1 MAASVLGVA
10 AAGAGAFAATNWI
23 VGLGSGSSGESQ
35 SANVSNLTVTAVASP
50 AAGNL
55 LFPGSAGDVV
65 AKITNPNSFPVT
77 VTAVTLPSATT
88 YGVGYSNSALSAAVT
103 GCSATTPSDVTW
115 SYADGGSHTL
125 NTPLTVGANSNL
137 TVTLTNDASM
147 GAAAPAACENIYF
160 QMPSLTG
167 VTATGGA
174 GGATPSPAT
183 DYWNS

>member
-10 AAGAGAFAATNWI
+10 AAGAVAFAATNWI

-77 VTAVTLPSATT
+77 VTAVTLPTPPPTAW
-88 YGVGYSNSALSAAVT
+88 VT
-103 GCSATTPSDVTW
+103 R
-115 SYADGGSHTL
+115 
-125 NTPLTVGANSNL
+125 TPL
-137 TVTLTNDASM
+137 
-147 GAAAPAACENIYF
+147 
-160 QMPSLTG
+160 
-167 VTATGGA
+167 
-174 GGATPSPAT
+174 
-183 DYWNS
+183 

>member
-1 MAASVLGVA
+1 M
-10 AAGAGAFAATNWI
+10 
-23 VGLGSGSSGESQ
+23 
-35 SANVSNLTVTAVASP
+35 
-50 AAGNL
+50 
-55 LFPGSAGDVV
+55 
-65 AKITNPNSFPVT
+65 
-77 VTAVTLPSATT
+77 
-88 YGVGYSNSALSAAVT
+88 T
-103 GCSATTPSDVTW
+103 GCSATTPSYVTW